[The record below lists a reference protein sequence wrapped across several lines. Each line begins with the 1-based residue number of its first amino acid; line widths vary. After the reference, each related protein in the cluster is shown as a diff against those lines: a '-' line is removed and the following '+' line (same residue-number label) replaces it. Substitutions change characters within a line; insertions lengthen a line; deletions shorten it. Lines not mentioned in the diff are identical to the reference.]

1 MRSTLADLGK
11 KASLARD
18 GRRCEP
24 ERLRQGKS
32 FHRHVQAE
40 WEAGEGEGEGEV
52 VSEKPVVKPSGR
64 RGRVD
69 IFVAVDGR
77 LVAIAEIKYS
87 DWDAMTQ
94 SAARRNVKRQARQ
107 IWDYIDSQLALGRDV
122 SPGVVFPK
130 RPESASRLAL
140 VETLF
145 DAEGIPVVW
154 YEESTEERRSRT

>member
-1 MRSTLADLGK
+1 MRSALADLGK
-11 KASLARD
+11 KASLAQD
-18 GRRCEP
+18 GKRCEP
-24 ERLRQGKS
+24 ERLRRGKA

-40 WEAGEGEGEGEV
+40 WEAGEGEGEV
-52 VSEKPVVKPSGR
+52 VSEKPVMKPSGR

-69 IFVAVDGR
+69 VFVTVDRR

-87 DWDAMTQ
+87 DWDAMTE

-122 SPGVVFPK
+122 SPGVIFPK

-154 YEESTEERRSRT
+154 YEESTEERRSRA

>member
-1 MRSTLADLGK
+1 MKCTLADQGK
-11 KASLARD
+11 EASLAQD
-18 GRRCEP
+18 GKRREP
-24 ERLRQGKS
+24 ERLRRGKS
-32 FHRHVQAE
+32 FHRHVQAD
-40 WEAGEGEGEGEV
+40 WETGEGEI

-69 IFVAVDGR
+69 VFVAVDDR

-87 DWDAMTQ
+87 DWDAMTE

-122 SPGVVFPK
+122 SPGVIFPK

-154 YEESTEERRSRT
+154 YEESTEERRSRA

>member
-11 KASLARD
+11 QASLAQD
-18 GRRCEP
+18 GKRCEP
-24 ERLRQGKS
+24 ERLRRGKS

-40 WEAGEGEGEGEV
+40 WKAGEGEV

-69 IFVAVDGR
+69 VFVAVDRR
-77 LVAIAEIKYS
+77 LVAIAEIKSS
-87 DWDAMTQ
+87 DWDAMTE

-122 SPGVVFPK
+122 SPGVIFPK
-130 RPESASRLAL
+130 CPESPSRRAL

-145 DAEGIPVVW
+145 DAQGIPVVW
-154 YEESTEERRSRT
+154 YEESTEERRSRA

>member
-11 KASLARD
+11 KASLAQD
-18 GRRCEP
+18 GKRCEP
-24 ERLRQGKS
+24 ERLRRGKS

-40 WEAGEGEGEGEV
+40 WKVGEGEV

-69 IFVAVDGR
+69 VFVAVDDR
-77 LVAIAEIKYS
+77 LVAIAEIKSS
-87 DWDAMTQ
+87 DWDAMTE

-122 SPGVVFPK
+122 SPGVIFPK

-154 YEESTEERRSRT
+154 YEESTEERRSRA

>member
-1 MRSTLADLGK
+1 M
-11 KASLARD
+11 
-18 GRRCEP
+18 
-24 ERLRQGKS
+24 
-32 FHRHVQAE
+32 
-40 WEAGEGEGEGEV
+40 
-52 VSEKPVVKPSGR
+52 KPSGR

-69 IFVAVDGR
+69 VFVAVDDR
-77 LVAIAEIKYS
+77 LVAIAEIKSS
-87 DWDAMTQ
+87 DWDAMTE

-122 SPGVVFPK
+122 SPGVIFPK

-154 YEESTEERRSRT
+154 YEESTEERRSRA